1 MQYTLPLCNP
11 SANVKEEISCI
22 SLIYVISKFSIS
34 ESNAL
39 FSRMYANK
47 GMIAGNDINL
57 NEGKM

>member
-1 MQYTLPLCNP
+1 MHF
-11 SANVKEEISCI
+11 I
-22 SLIYVISKFSIS
+22 IYVISKFSIS

-47 GMIAGNDINL
+47 GMIASNDINL